1 MRFMI
6 GFLLS
11 ASLLVFAQGAP
22 PPPASNVEWAGKYV
36 GDNLEFELRSTPLGG
51 LTGTLLFDGKTF
63 LATGRAN
70 GNSLSGNFRTE
81 SGSFAYEA
89 TLNGSQLDFS
99 TGGTTYNLRRV
110 AATAGATNPLSRN
123 RQSAGVF
130 GGATAQAASSAP
142 PIQAPSPASG
152 SLFKHGLG
160 YSLRLPSGWTATEN
174 AEGATL
180 LPSGVTFNP
189 ARQDNPEIYIAVMRD
204 GYSPQEEAQIVSQ
217 FSAAVARN
225 GASGGRNGQR
235 EAASFGP
242 RGGSIYRWDVRDPNT
257 GRLAAF
263 DVFLAPEGQRA
274 FVLVAAGEQPRIRAR
289 DSELRQILASMAA
302 TPVPSAAGGP
312 LADNTALAQRWYA
325 KLRGKHVRQFWASQG
340 MSSDKR
346 HILGADGS
354 YAFRSSSMVS
364 VDVSGASALS
374 TGGDNSRGR
383 WRIRD
388 IGGQAF
394 LEVQYVNGNVSRMPI
409 TENGQNWFLN
419 GEKAFA
425 IDPE

>member
-1 MRFMI
+1 MRFPI
-6 GFLLS
+6 SFLLLV
-11 ASLLVFAQGAP
+11 SLFLHAQVAAP
-22 PPPASNVEWAGKYV
+22 QAPSIAEWAGKYV
-36 GDNLEFELRSTPLGG
+36 GDNLEFELKQTPLGG
-51 LTGTLLFDGKTF
+51 LTGTLLFDGKTY

-70 GNSLSGNFRTE
+70 GNTLSGNFRTE
-81 SGSFAYEA
+81 SASFAYEA
-89 TLNGSQLDFS
+89 TLSGSQLEFS
-99 TGGTTYNLRRV
+99 TGGTAYKLRRV
-110 AATAGATNPLSRN
+110 AANPGGANPLSRSS
-123 RQSAGVF
+123 Q
-130 GGATAQAASSAP
+130 SSAP
-142 PIQAPSPASG
+142 PIQPLSPASG
-152 SLFKHGLG
+152 TLFRHSLG
-160 YSLRLPSGWTATEN
+160 YSLRLPSAWNATEN

-180 LPSGVTFNP
+180 LPAGVTFNP

-204 GYSPQEEAQIVSQ
+204 GYNPQEEAQLVAQ

-225 GASGGRNGQR
+225 NASGGRNGQR
-235 EAASFGP
+235 EAATFGP
-242 RGGSIYRWDVRDPNT
+242 RNGSIYRWDVRDPGT

-263 DVFLAPEGQRA
+263 DIFLAPEGQRA
-274 FVLVAAGEQPRIRAR
+274 FVLVAAGEQARIRAR
-289 DSELRQILASMAA
+289 DAELRQILASMAA
-302 TPVPSAAGGP
+302 TPVQSAVGGP

-346 HILGADGS
+346 HILAADGS

-409 TENGQNWFLN
+409 TEDGQNWFLN

-425 IDPE
+425 VDPE

>member
-1 MRFMI
+1 MRFPI
-6 GFLLS
+6 GLLFL
-11 ASLLVFAQGAP
+11 ASLVLHAQIAAP
-22 PPPASNVEWAGKYV
+22 PAASNVEWTGKFV
-36 GDNLEFELRSTPLGG
+36 GDNLEFELRQTPLGG
-51 LTGTLLFDGKTF
+51 LTGTLLFDGKTY

-70 GNSLSGNFRTE
+70 GNVLSGNFRTE

-89 TLNGSQLDFS
+89 TLNGAQLEFS
-99 TGGTTYNLRRV
+99 TGGTAYLLRRV
-110 AATAGATNPLSRN
+110 AGATGGSNPLSRT
-123 RQSAGVF
+123 RPAPGVF
-130 GGATAQAASSAP
+130 GSATSQPASP
-142 PIQAPSPASG
+142 VQPASG
-152 SLFKHGLG
+152 TLFKHGLG

-174 AEGATL
+174 PEGATL
-180 LPSGVTFNP
+180 LPAGVTFNP

-204 GYSPQEEAQIVSQ
+204 GYNPQEEAQIVAQ

-235 EAASFGP
+235 ESASFGQ
-242 RGGSIYRWDVRDPNT
+242 RNGSIYRWDVRDPNT

-274 FVLVAAGEQPRIRAR
+274 FVLVAAGEQPRVRAR
-289 DSELRQILASMAA
+289 DTELRQILASMAA
-302 TPVPSAAGGP
+302 TPLQSSAGGP

-388 IGGQAF
+388 IGGQVF

-425 IDPE
+425 VDPE